1 MVLSQYI
8 AKMLEEML
16 EESGGDLSIVRNEI
30 ALRFG
35 CVPSQINYVISSRF
49 TPERGYLVESRRG
62 GGGFVRIRKIPMGK
76 NEYLMRFFHAVGT
89 RLDFESARVYLS
101 ELVSSGAITLR
112 EGKIILASLSDR
124 ALVEI
129 PRTVRERVRADL
141 FRSVI
146 LELLGQEEEE

>member
-8 AKMLEEML
+8 ARVLEEML
-16 EESGGDLSIVRNEI
+16 EESGGDLSIVRNDI

-76 NEYLMRFFHAVGT
+76 NEYLMRFFYATGAS
-89 RLDFESARVYLS
+89 LDGETARVYLS
-101 ELVSSGAITLR
+101 ELVKGQILSLEEAGLVSAALSER
-112 EGKIILASLSDR
+112 ALASL
-124 ALVEI
+124 
-129 PRTVRERVRADL
+129 PRGARESVRAEI
-141 FRSVI
+141 FRNVI
-146 LELLGQEEEE
+146 LELLDREE

>member
-8 AKMLEEML
+8 ARVLEEML
-16 EESGGDLSIVRNEI
+16 EESGGDLSIVRNDI

-76 NEYLMRFFHAVGT
+76 NEYLMRFFHATGAS
-89 RLDFESARVYLS
+89 LDSETARVYLS
-101 ELVSSGAITLR
+101 ELMKAQILSVGEANLVSAAVS
-112 EGKIILASLSDR
+112 ER
-124 ALVEI
+124 ALSILPRGAREKMRAEI
-129 PRTVRERVRADL
+129 
-141 FRSVI
+141 FRSVV
-146 LELLGQEEEE
+146 LELLDREE